1 MVGLLWRS
9 EASGCF
15 RAALPGAL
23 STDISNRNRQLV
35 CQEMAHAKIAS
46 RMGSRGSYKSLLTT
60 AQVGGEEVKI
70 GKYI

>member
-46 RMGSRGSYKSLLTT
+46 IMGSRGS
-60 AQVGGEEVKI
+60 
-70 GKYI
+70 